1 MKLHRINALLLKY
14 YYMSINRWDRI
25 FDLFYWP
32 VLDIFIW
39 GFMTVYIQK
48 LSDINL
54 LSLVLGG
61 IILWIFVWRASQDV
75 TVYILED
82 FWSKSLYNL
91 FSSPLMLK
99 ELVISVLILG
109 FARSLVSFLFVA
121 LIAGLLYSVNI
132 FSIGIIALSVFVFA
146 LLIFAWA
153 IGLFISGFI
162 LRYGS
167 RIQVLAWSVV
177 WLIQPFSCVFYPL
190 SALPGWAQPIAN
202 ALPSTHV
209 FEGMRAIMAGG
220 SITGGELLSSIVI
233 SIIFFLLC
241 ALFMYTSFWEA
252 KKKGLLAK
260 NE

>member
-1 MKLHRINALLLKY
+1 
-14 YYMSINRWDRI
+14 MSINRFDRI

-39 GFMTVYIQK
+39 GFMTLYIVQI
-48 LSDINL
+48 SDINL
-54 LSLVLGG
+54 LNLVLGG
-61 IILWIFVWRASQDV
+61 IVLWVFVWRASQDI

-99 ELVISVLILG
+99 ELVISLLILG
-109 FARSLVSFLFVA
+109 LIRSFISFMFLALVA
-121 LIAGLLYSVNI
+121 YLLYAMNI
-132 FSIGIIALSVFVFA
+132 FAISFFALSIFVFV

-153 IGLFISGFI
+153 IGLFISAFI
-162 LRYGS
+162 MRWGS
-167 RIQVLAWSVV
+167 RIQVLAWSIV

-190 SALPGWAQPIAN
+190 SALPNWAQPIAQ

-209 FEGMRAIMAGG
+209 FEGMRAIMSGN
-220 SITGGELLSSIVI
+220 SITSTEIISAVVI
-233 SIIFFLLC
+233 SMIFFILC
-241 ALFMYTSFWEA
+241 ALFFYTSFWEA